1 MLGVLEFCL
10 HLSNLLLVD
19 DNFAGGKNW
28 CLNES
33 EVRLA
38 KEKKLEEVQK
48 KTFNSTFA
56 KAHFLAGLSKI
67 VFKF

>member
-1 MLGVLEFCL
+1 
-10 HLSNLLLVD
+10 LVD

-48 KTFNSTFA
+48 R
-56 KAHFLAGLSKI
+56 L
-67 VFKF
+67 